1 MKINNAVIL
10 AAGFSSRFV
19 PICFDKPKG
28 LLVVKGETL
37 IERQIRQLKE
47 VGIQDISVVTGA
59 YREQFDFLS
68 EKHGVHLVYNPD
80 YDTKNN
86 FASFYAAKDV
96 LGDTL
101 ISSADLYFPKNIFV
115 SETEHPYYASVFM
128 KGKTN
133 QRCLTL
139 DESDKIIATSYHGEN
154 TWITFGGHAVLSKEI
169 CQKLIGYIEPIYDNP
184 DFKNKYWVDFQDE
197 HLAECPMYIKRL
209 DLADIVEFNT
219 LAALKTFDPDF
230 RAIEQSETMA
240 RICQMLSCQEED
252 LHDYMPIKEGNK
264 AVGCSFSLKD
274 EKYNYLDQSQ
284 TLEVQNDT
292 RN

>member
-28 LLVVKGETL
+28 LLNVKGETL

-47 VGIQDISVVTGA
+47 VGINDIYVVTGA

-68 EKHGVHLVYNPD
+68 KKHGVHLIHNPD

-101 ISSADLYFPKNIFV
+101 ISSADLYFPTNIFV
-115 SETEHPYYASVFM
+115 SETEHPYYASVFI

-133 QRCLTL
+133 QRSLTL
-139 DESDKIIATSYHGEN
+139 DASDKIVATSYEGKD
-154 TWITFGGHAVLSKEI
+154 TWITFGGHAVLSKEVSH
-169 CQKLIGYIEPIYDNP
+169 KLIGYIKPIYDNP

-197 HLAECPMYIKRL
+197 HLSDCSMWIKRL
-209 DLADIVEFNT
+209 NIEDILEFNT
-219 LAALKTFDPDF
+219 LDALKKFDANF
-230 RAIEQSETMA
+230 KATEQSETMKF
-240 RICQMLSCQEED
+240 ICQKLQCDENELSD
-252 LHDYMPIKEGNK
+252 FIPIKEANK
-264 AVGCSFSLKD
+264 AIGCLFSF
-274 EKYNYLDQSQ
+274 ENNKYIYDYKNKI
-284 TLEVQNDT
+284 LEVKNV
-292 RN
+292 